1 MPRHNEGNNP
11 PDESKDKV
19 LGDLAPETARL
30 DTTVALESEPFVAF
44 EQWMDQELDKLV
56 ARWLPFAAPN
66 ASLRS
71 NSFSRERM

>member
-1 MPRHNEGNNP
+1 MPRQNEGNNP
-11 PDESKDKV
+11 KEDSKDNV
-19 LGDLAPETARL
+19 IARLAPETARL

-71 NSFSRERM
+71 NNFSRERI

>member
-1 MPRHNEGNNP
+1 MPRDNEGNNP
-11 PDESKDKV
+11 QENSTDKV
-19 LGDLAPETARL
+19 LGQLAPETARL

-56 ARWLPFAAPN
+56 ARWLPFAAPS

-71 NSFSRERM
+71 NCFGRERR